1 MDAII
6 EQIKPLAKDSDDITR
21 KTIIDQLRDVCIS
34 LETAQD
40 AMQRISY
47 TVRLL
52 SFDESLTFI
61 WLGGLF
67 SHTKLAP
74 SINPCSRGL

>member
-1 MDAII
+1 MDTLI
-6 EQIKPLAKDSDDITR
+6 EQIKASAKDADDLTR
-21 KTIIDQLRDVCIS
+21 KTIIDQLRDVCMS

-52 SFDESLTFI
+52 
-61 WLGGLF
+61 LF
-67 SHTKLAP
+67 NEPLKYWVR
-74 SINPCSRGL
+74 RGMF